1 MSIDHEY
8 RDFMDGEAAKFTIY
22 DKLPEVDS
30 ISISDHDS
38 IDNGSNVFQ
47 EELPGRFLRFLK

>member
-1 MSIDHEY
+1 
-8 RDFMDGEAAKFTIY
+8 MDGEAAKFTIY